1 MSEDNKLNILYFEGS
16 SMRELHDTMDGWQQ
30 KNRKRF
36 LSMGIQKESEKF
48 CCIALT
54 NPSEVIIVDGD
65 GWTSGDAGVRVRSHC
80 LSVTIED

>member
-16 SMRELHDTMDGWQQ
+16 SMRELYDTMDGWQQ
-30 KNRKRF
+30 QNRKRF

-54 NPSEVIIVDGD
+54 NPSEVIIVDGRQYFDHD
-65 GWTSGDAGVRVRSHC
+65 GARVVDGC
-80 LSVTIED
+80 LRVES